1 MAKKKN
7 PVRVLIVEDQ
17 ELTAQ
22 LFESFLHN
30 SENYVHAGT
39 VKNAELAPVYCAGGE
54 VDMILMDVYTELGA
68 SGLEAAT
75 VIKKDYPGIKII
87 IVTSMPEVNYI
98 KRAREGG
105 VESFW
110 YKEAGEHQLIDVMNR
125 TIAGESVYPDK
136 TPQIQLGLTTSY
148 ELTERELDVL
158 RELVRGDTNQEIADK
173 LFLSV
178 ATVKDYVKSLMT
190 KTGFRTRT
198 ELAVRAREL
207 GLVIP
212 E

>member
-1 MAKKKN
+1 MARKRK
-7 PVRVLIVEDQ
+7 PARVLIVEDQ

-22 LFESFLHN
+22 LFESFIENH
-30 SENYVHAGT
+30 ENYVHAGT
-39 VKNAELAPVYCAGGE
+39 VKNAELAPMYCVKG
-54 VDMILMDVYTELGA
+54 DIDLILMDVYTELGA
-68 SGLEAAT
+68 SGLEAAAT
-75 VIKKDYPGIKII
+75 IKKDYPQIKIV
-87 IVTSMPEVNYI
+87 IVTSMPEVSYI
-98 KRAREGG
+98 RRAKEAG

-125 TIAGESVYPDK
+125 TMEGASIYPDR
-136 TPQIQLGLTTSY
+136 TPRIQLGLATSY
-148 ELTERELDVL
+148 DLTERELEVL
-158 RELVRGDTNQEIADK
+158 REIVRGDTNQEIADK
-173 LFLSV
+173 LYLSV
-178 ATVKDYVKSLMT
+178 ATVKDYVRSLML